1 MLATKCEVSVY
12 LMAFYWCLLCT
23 PSISI
28 LYTPHPISLLPPS
41 TSILHTHIHLL
52 YSSPPP
58 PPPIFLQP
66 IYPLFHPSILFINH
80 IYTPPTPS
88 ILYSIQQSSSSI
100 PSTPPPLSPTHLSY
114 IPSNNPLH
122 QSHLTPTPTLLFPP
136 PIYPLFHPSIFSVE
150 EIQVQVT
157 KKIFC
162 LKWYVKWNTGAKLWI
177 HTKFH
182 NFLLAA
188 RVLRS
193 LRAKWCLSNKGLKM
207 KAYTFS
213 YQSGCCNFKLCIQ
226 NTTITAQWDGGL
238 STSIYLGH

>member
-1 MLATKCEVSVY
+1 MYTLHIHPLY
-12 LMAFYWCLLCT
+12 P
-23 PSISI
+23 PSNLSTSPFHIHPT
-28 LYTPHPISLLPPS
+28 YPHPSSLQSPHPPPHLPPAYLS
-41 TSILHTHIHLL
+41 SI
-52 YSSPPP
+52 
-58 PPPIFLQP
+58 PPIN
-66 IYPLFHPSILFINH
+66 PLHQSHLHPPA
-80 IYTPPTPS
+80 PPH
-88 ILYSIQQSSSSI
+88 LSSI
-100 PSTPPPLSPTHLSY
+100 PSNNPLHQSHLPPPLSPTHLSY

-213 YQSGCCNFKLCIQ
+213 YQSGCCNFKLCTQ

-238 STSIYLGH
+238 STSIYLVH